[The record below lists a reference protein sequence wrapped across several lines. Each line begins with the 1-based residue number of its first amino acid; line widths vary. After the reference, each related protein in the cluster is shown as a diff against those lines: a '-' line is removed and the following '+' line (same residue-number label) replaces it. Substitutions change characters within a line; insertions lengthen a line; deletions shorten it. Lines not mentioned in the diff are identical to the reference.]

1 MKTKLRTMLL
11 AAAGVLGSVAV
22 AQAQP
27 APDPAPPVP
36 PPPAAAPAALPPAP
50 VAPVVAPPAAPVVA
64 PPAAVPP
71 APAVAEPAPAGAQPA
86 PVAPPAP
93 PPPAGVAPAAMPAEP
108 PPTAAAPVNWGGAP
122 PVADTV
128 KPEAPKNKPNPWG
141 FSRFTWSN
149 SGSAKI
155 FGVGDNYIG
164 TEDETFTMDFG
175 LNLRYTFLNAN
186 EGKTKSYVNLAGGVE
201 VELTNSDTTTTKH
214 EPVLRDT
221 SIGVGF
227 NQALVASADKE
238 TKTTW
243 IISGGASLPTSKLSR
258 DTGKYLGTSITTG
271 IVHAQKLAGSK
282 SDWFPDVLL
291 FATIN
296 WGHSFTR
303 ATTATNDSQNILD
316 RGRRT
321 APPAGCGGG
330 AECREND
337 FIQLSGYGLTHDRLK
352 LNATYYLSIYKDV
365 VSFGNSWEIEQK
377 YKYKPSAV
385 DCITTTT
392 GCTPIE
398 SGTTPTNR
406 NVGTT
411 FDVSVSYA
419 IPENLGRVDL
429 GYVNTTG
436 NLKDDGTL
444 RSVFYSPDA
453 QFYLN
458 LVAYFD
464 GIYDKA
470 AAKPDASTKARVGSL
485 PRFNAR

>member
-1 MKTKLRTMLL
+1 MLL

-27 APDPAPPVP
+27 APDPAAPVP
-36 PPPAAAPAALPPAP
+36 PAPAAAPPA
-50 VAPVVAPPAAPVVA
+50 
-64 PPAAVPP
+64 PAAVPP
-71 APAVAEPAPAGAQPA
+71 APAAAPPAALPPAPAAAPPAALAPAATQPAPTGAQPA
-86 PVAPPAP
+86 PVGAPPAP
-93 PPPAGVAPAAMPAEP
+93 SPPVGVAPAAMPAAP
-108 PPTAAAPVNWGGAP
+108 PPVAAAPVNWGGAP
-122 PVADTV
+122 PASDTV
-128 KPEAPKNKPNPWG
+128 KPEAAKKKPNPWG

-175 LNLRYTFLNAN
+175 LNLRYTFLS
-186 EGKTKSYVNLAGGVE
+186 EPKSKAYVNLAGGVE

-227 NQALVASADKE
+227 SQALVASADKE

-243 IISGGASLPTSKLSR
+243 IISAGASLPTSKLSQ
-258 DTGKYLGTSITTG
+258 DSGKYIGTSLTTG

-291 FATIN
+291 FGTIN

-303 ATTATNDSQNILD
+303 ATTPTNDAANILA
-316 RGRRT
+316 RQRRT

-330 AECREND
+330 SECQENS
-337 FIQLSGYGLTHDRLK
+337 FIQLSGYSVTHDRLK

-365 VSFGNSWEIEQK
+365 VSIGNSWEIEQK
-377 YKYKPSAV
+377 YKYKPTAV

-392 GCTPIE
+392 GCTPIQA
-398 SGTTPTNR
+398 GNTPTDR

-470 AAKPDASTKARVGSL
+470 AGKPDANTRQRIGSL

>member
-27 APDPAPPVP
+27 APDPAAPVP
-36 PPPAAAPAALPPAP
+36 PPPAAAQPDPAAIPPA
-50 VAPVVAPPAAPVVA
+50 
-64 PPAAVPP
+64 PAAVPP
-71 APAVAEPAPAGAQPA
+71 APGTTATQPAPAPA
-86 PVAPPAP
+86 PVP
-93 PPPAGVAPAAMPAEP
+93 PPPAGVAPAGMPAAP
-108 PPTAAAPVNWGGAP
+108 PPVAAAPVNWGGTP
-122 PVADTV
+122 PVTETV
-128 KPEAPKNKPNPWG
+128 KPEEAPKKKPNPWG
-141 FSRFTWSN
+141 FTRFTWSN

-155 FGVGDNYIG
+155 FGVGADYIG
-164 TEDETFTMDFG
+164 TEDESFTMDFG
-175 LNLRYTFLNAN
+175 LNVRYTFLNAN
-186 EGKTKSYVNLAGGVE
+186 EGKTKAYANLAGGVE

-227 NQALVASADKE
+227 SQALIESADKE
-238 TKTTW
+238 TKTSV
-243 IISGGASLPTSKLSR
+243 ILSGGMSLPTSKLSQ
-258 DTGKYLGTSITTG
+258 DSGKYLGTSITTG

-282 SDWFPDVLL
+282 ADWFPDVLV
-291 FATIN
+291 FGTIN

-303 ATTATNDSQNILD
+303 ATTPTNDAANILE
-316 RGRRT
+316 RQRRT

-337 FIQLSGYGLTHDRLK
+337 FIQLSGYGITHDRLK

-365 VSFGNSWEIEQK
+365 LSFGNTWEIEQK
-377 YKYKPSAV
+377 YKYKPVAV
-385 DCITTTT
+385 DCVTTAT
-392 GCTPIE
+392 GCTPVQAGN
-398 SGTTPTNR
+398 SPTDR

-411 FDVSVSYA
+411 FDVSLSYA

-444 RSVFYSPDA
+444 RSVFYSPDS

-470 AAKPDASTKARVGSL
+470 AAKPDANTKQRIGAL
-485 PRFNAR
+485 PRYNAR